1 MVAPRGQGRGKSH
14 PIKMEM
20 SWEGPALLDPSCWS
34 HCAYSLA
41 NFHKHRLILLFRW
54 ENGPYIP
61 PKAAKKRE
69 DGLAPQEGIGLGGRD
84 CRYAW
89 CEGAVLVSCFAFMQ
103 PH

>member
-1 MVAPRGQGRGKSH
+1 
-14 PIKMEM
+14 MEM

-41 NFHKHRLILLFRW
+41 NFHKHRLILAFQVGEWLLHPTK
-54 ENGPYIP
+54 GS
-61 PKAAKKRE
+61 
-69 DGLAPQEGIGLGGRD
+69 QEKGGWLGSSGRIGLGGRD